1 MKVTIEI
8 DGTVIE
14 AVRTTKTVD
23 KRDPTEMITWEWPGF
38 KLTECWGHITREPIT
53 MSTRFGIELFNALE
67 DMAGLWLEQVRE
79 GNERRY
85 PCIIPEGNV

>member
-23 KRDPTEMITWEWPGF
+23 KR
-38 KLTECWGHITREPIT
+38 
-53 MSTRFGIELFNALE
+53 ALAR
-67 DMAGLWLEQVRE
+67 AGP
-79 GNERRY
+79 RRQRAS
-85 PCIIPEGNV
+85 